1 MTFTVSLC
9 NLILYSFG
17 IIGLVIGLSL
27 VKRHYCSKDIDES
40 MNLEDFIAESI
51 KQLMNGVTRPQET
64 SEVVGGAVNP
74 HLLSTPSNTDPVSI
88 SHGKTTEIKYHLALS
103 KSKSKKG
110 ESKFS
115 VMFGEYGGMGG
126 KKIKQNS
133 NSSLTTM
140 SFSVRV
146 SLPLHDNRATQNHD
160 IEDLKAIQ
168 DSREKRSI
176 ENRN

>member
-1 MTFTVSLC
+1 MTISFSLC
-9 NLILYSFG
+9 SLILYSLG
-17 IIGLVIGLSL
+17 IIGLVIGLSI
-27 VKRHYCSKDIDES
+27 VKRHFCSKDIDES

-51 KQLMNGVTRPQET
+51 KQLMNGVTRAQET

-74 HLLSTPSNTDPVSI
+74 HLLSTSKNTDPESI
-88 SHGKTTEIKYHLALS
+88 SHGTTTEIKYHLALT

-115 VMFGEYGGMGG
+115 VMFGEYGEMGG
-126 KKIKQNS
+126 NKLKENS

-140 SFSVRV
+140 SFSIRV
-146 SLPLHDNRATQNHD
+146 SLPLHDYRATQNHV

-168 DSREKRSI
+168 ESREKRLI
-176 ENRN
+176 ENRK

>member
-51 KQLMNGVTRPQET
+51 KQLMNGVTRAQET

-74 HLLSTPSNTDPVSI
+74 FLLSTPSNTDPVSI
-88 SHGKTTEIKYHLALS
+88 SHGTTTEIKYHLALS

>member
-1 MTFTVSLC
+1 MTISMSLC
-9 NLILYSFG
+9 GLIFYSLG
-17 IIGLVIGLSL
+17 IIGLIIGLSF
-27 VKRHYCSKDIDES
+27 VKRHFCSKDIDES

-51 KQLMNGVTRPQET
+51 KQLMNGVTRAQDT

-74 HLLSTPSNTDPVSI
+74 HLLSTPNNTDPQSI
-88 SHGKTTEIKYHLALS
+88 SHGTTTEIKYHLALS

-115 VMFGEYGGMGG
+115 VMFGEYGGMGS

-140 SFSVRV
+140 SFSIRV
-146 SLPLHDNRATQNHD
+146 SLPLHDNRATQNLS
-160 IEDLKAIQ
+160 IEDIRAIQ
-168 DSREKRSI
+168 DLKEKRLF